1 MYKRTL
7 CQVDKSWLKGQIQEC
22 VVNEVTGEVVAI
34 TSEDGDMADRL
45 AGLMNIYDGLSQD
58 AIDGGWS
65 SVKGLI
71 AYVKHLEEG
80 LKIIADRKEDSRF
93 FTDEQVAEHYLSLK
107 LQMLIGE

>member
-1 MYKRTL
+1 MYKRDI
-7 CQVDKSWLKGQIQEC
+7 CQIDKAWLKGRLQEC
-22 VVNEVTGEVVAI
+22 VADEDTGEVIAI
-34 TSEDGDMADRL
+34 TSEDGDMADRI

-71 AYVKHLEEG
+71 AYVEQLEEG
-80 LKIIADRKEDSRF
+80 LKIIAERKEDSRF

-107 LQMLIGE
+107 LQMLTGE